1 MNTDEQIA
9 LLKEKKGID
18 WNNDFSDGEKYG
30 RFIYKEEI
38 RQTNEE
44 LNLTYVRNIWTEHNA
59 FVLNDEY
66 NREKLL
72 DIIRK

>member
-1 MNTDEQIA
+1 M
-9 LLKEKKGID
+9 ID
-18 WNNDFSDGEKYG
+18 WNTDFSDGKRYG
-30 RFIYKEEI
+30 RFIYKEEV
-38 RQTNEE
+38 RQINEE
-44 LNLTYVRNIWTEHNA
+44 LNLTYIRNIWTEHDA